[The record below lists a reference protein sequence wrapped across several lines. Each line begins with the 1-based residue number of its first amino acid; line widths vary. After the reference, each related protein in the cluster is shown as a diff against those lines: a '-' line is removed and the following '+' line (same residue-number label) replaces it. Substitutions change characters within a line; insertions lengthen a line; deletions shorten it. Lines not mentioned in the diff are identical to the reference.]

1 MLRIALPLLALDL
14 VAAAVVVRTPAALVV
29 CVVVGGLV
37 LGVLNTVLTESVME
51 ATDLP
56 RSVASSAYSGVRF
69 LGGAV
74 APPVATLLAD
84 TIAPSA
90 AYVFA
95 AASVAVAF
103 VVVVAARGAL
113 RRVDDGP
120 EPARVEAEAI
130 GAGEAI

>member
-1 MLRIALPLLALDL
+1 
-14 VAAAVVVRTPAALVV
+14 
-29 CVVVGGLV
+29 
-37 LGVLNTVLTESVME
+37 
-51 ATDLP
+51 
-56 RSVASSAYSGVRF
+56 VRF

-130 GAGEAI
+130 GAGEAL